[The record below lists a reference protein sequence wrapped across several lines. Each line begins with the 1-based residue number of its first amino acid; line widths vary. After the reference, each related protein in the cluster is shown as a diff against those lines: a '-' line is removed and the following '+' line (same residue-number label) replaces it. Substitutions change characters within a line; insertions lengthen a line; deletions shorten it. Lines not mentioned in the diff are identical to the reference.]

1 MASKVRGCKSFTQ
14 AVISQ
19 ETFQLSTFPPI
30 LMDLRKYISPI
41 CGRVM
46 IWPCGPTDKAS
57 DYESGDCRF
66 ESCQGQLFFPAE
78 MLEGAK
84 KFAPPGGLEPPTFR
98 LTAERASRLRH
109 GGFLGY
115 NETFYEVNI
124 YGLLFQV
131 SFPASVGLISVR
143 LEKNCVGR
151 ESNPDQLLGRQLC

>member
-14 AVISQ
+14 SVISQ
-19 ETFQLSTFPPI
+19 ETFQVSTFPPI

-41 CGRVM
+41 CGRVI

-66 ESCQGQLFFPAE
+66 ESCQGQLFFPAD

-109 GGFLGY
+109 GGLG
-115 NETFYEVNI
+115 V
-124 YGLLFQV
+124 
-131 SFPASVGLISVR
+131 FPLKIH
-143 LEKNCVGR
+143 EC
-151 ESNPDQLLGRQLC
+151 SNPHVLIKGKKRFSHAGS